1 MTRNSG
7 IGSGSLRCLPPVVP
21 VGFALDP
28 VGEETSTPTICTR
41 RPTHAVMSV
50 PLKRYPPTLEGELP
64 AGAVPCTFAAVP
76 ASGAGAAAGT
86 AGSGGGC
93 AVSGDGATAPAGST
107 SAFISV
113 IGCDFEPPVT
123 HPVSVVLWGAGTGG

>member
-1 MTRNSG
+1 M
-7 IGSGSLRCLPPVVP
+7 
-21 VGFALDP
+21 LD
-28 VGEETSTPTICTR
+28 
-41 RPTHAVMSV
+41 
-50 PLKRYPPTLEGELP
+50 GELP

-76 ASGAGAAAGT
+76 ASGAGAAGGT

-113 IGCDFEPPVT
+113 IGCDFDPPVT
-123 HPVSVVLWGAGTGG
+123 HPVSVVVWGAGTGGWTSTVAAEMSTIPPNTAVVM